1 MTESCN
7 PLNCLSFSNGWCEYD
22 LSTDTIYPAEP
33 ENCPL
38 MKKEEK

>member
-1 MTESCN
+1 MISLECKTCPTS
-7 PLNCLSFSNGWCEYD
+7 GWCEYD